1 MSTLSHLEPT
11 EATLPDGAAV
21 ADAMAD
27 FATTFR
33 RWTRAL
39 VGDALGYS
47 RMRLLCELHDV
58 GPRRMADLASAL
70 DVTPRNVTTLVDG
83 LERDGVVQR
92 RPHPTDRRATVIE
105 LTDSA
110 HGAVD
115 RSLEH
120 QAAIEHLF
128 GTLGPADRATLI
140 RLIGVLERRMRPGAD
155 LAAPKGG
162 GKHG

>member
-1 MSTLSHLEPT
+1 MSTLSHAEPT
-11 EATLPDGAAV
+11 EAAIPDGAEV

-27 FATTFR
+27 FASTFR

-39 VGDALGYS
+39 VGDALSYS

-83 LERDGVVQR
+83 LERDGFVRR

-110 HGAVD
+110 HGAVY
-115 RSLEH
+115 RSKEH
-120 QAAIEHLF
+120 QAAIGHLF
-128 GTLGPADRATLI
+128 ETLAPADRATLI
-140 RLIGVLERRMRPGAD
+140 RLIGDLESRMRPDAG
-155 LAAPKGG
+155 LTAPEAGTK
-162 GKHG
+162 

>member
-11 EATLPDGAAV
+11 EAAVPDGTAV
-21 ADAMAD
+21 ADAMAE
-27 FATTFR
+27 FASTFR

-58 GPRRMADLASAL
+58 GPQRMADLASAL

-83 LERDGVVQR
+83 LERDGFVRR

-110 HGAVD
+110 NGAVG
-115 RSLEH
+115 RSIEH
-120 QAAIEHLF
+120 QAAIRSLF
-128 GTLGPADRATLI
+128 ETLGPADRATLI
-140 RLIGVLERRMRPGAD
+140 RLIGDLERRMRPDAGLTAAEAGA
-155 LAAPKGG
+155 K
-162 GKHG
+162 

>member
-1 MSTLSHLEPT
+1 LEPT
-11 EATLPDGAAV
+11 EVALPDGAAV

-27 FATTFR
+27 FASTFR

-39 VGDALGYS
+39 VGDALSYS

-83 LERDGVVQR
+83 LERDGFVRR

-110 HGAVD
+110 HGAVI
-115 RSLEH
+115 RSVEH
-120 QAAIEHLF
+120 QAAIGHLF
-128 GTLGPADRATLI
+128 ETLAPADRATLI
-140 RLIGVLERRMRPGAD
+140 RLIGYVERRMRPDAGLTAPEAGA
-155 LAAPKGG
+155 K
-162 GKHG
+162 

>member
-11 EATLPDGAAV
+11 AAERPDGTAV

-27 FATTFR
+27 FASTFR

-58 GPRRMADLASAL
+58 GPQRMADLASAL
-70 DVTPRNVTTLVDG
+70 DVTPRNVTTLVDA
-83 LERDGVVQR
+83 LERDGIVHR

-110 HGAVD
+110 RGTVN
-115 RSLEH
+115 RSIEH
-120 QAAIEHLF
+120 QAAIRYLF
-128 GTLGPADRATLI
+128 ETLAPADRATLI
-140 RLIGVLERRMRPGAD
+140 RLIGDLESRMRPDAGP
-155 LAAPKGG
+155 AAPEAEAG
-162 GKHG
+162 

>member
-1 MSTLSHLEPT
+1 
-11 EATLPDGAAV
+11 V

-27 FATTFR
+27 FVSAFR

-39 VGDALGYS
+39 VGDALSYS
-47 RMRLLCELHDV
+47 RMRLLCRLHDD
-58 GPRRMADLASAL
+58 GPQRMADLASAL

-83 LERDGVVQR
+83 LERDGFVRR
-92 RPHPTDRRATVIE
+92 RPHATDRRATVIE

-110 HGAVD
+110 HGTVD

-128 GTLGPADRATLI
+128 ETLAPADRATLI
-140 RLIGVLERRMRPGAD
+140 RLVGDLADQMRPDAGP
-155 LAAPKGG
+155 AAAEAKPT
-162 GKHG
+162 